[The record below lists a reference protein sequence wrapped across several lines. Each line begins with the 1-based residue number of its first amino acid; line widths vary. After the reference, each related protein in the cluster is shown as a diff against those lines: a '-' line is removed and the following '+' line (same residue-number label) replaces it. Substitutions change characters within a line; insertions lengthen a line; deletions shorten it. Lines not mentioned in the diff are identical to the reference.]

1 MVPWRCVVRSSTRN
15 VDIVTRT
22 LRAMSVVALPLSFG
36 ACTWFTEFKVQP
48 SIKPWE
54 SMSQLPGDSLSPP
67 RGQPLHSVPIQG
79 TAAGAYNISYTAS
92 IPVIDSFSPVPNPI
106 AVDARSLDNGRKQ
119 FQINCATC
127 HGAAGL
133 GNGPTTKYGMAGIG
147 LTSAV
152 TVARTD
158 GYIYGMIRNGR
169 GLMPSYARIEEL
181 DRWDIVNYVRTLQ
194 AGSVAGAAKPDT
206 SPAGYPGQNG
216 TSVPGPSQTAPTRP
230 SAYVHP
236 VVGLTRGSTGVNSA
250 TAPSKNEGNGVR
262 ALHGAPHSEKGA
274 AGETTRGGSPPPES
288 KEKKP

>member
-1 MVPWRCVVRSSTRN
+1 MTL
-15 VDIVTRT
+15 VTVSARA
-22 LRAMSVVALPLSFG
+22 LRVASVAALPLAFG
-36 ACTWFTEFKVQP
+36 ACTWFTEFKDQP
-48 SIKPWE
+48 RIEPWE
-54 SMSQLPGDSLSPP
+54 PMSQTLADSLSPP

-79 TAAGAYNISYTAS
+79 TAAGAYNISYTPA
-92 IPVIDSFSPVPNPI
+92 IGVIDSFAPLPNPV
-106 AVDARSLDNGRKQ
+106 ASDARSLDNGRKQ

-147 LTSAV
+147 LTTAI

-169 GLMPSYARIEEL
+169 GLMPSYARVEEM
-181 DRWDIVNYVRTLQ
+181 DRWDIVNYVRALQ

-216 TSVPGPSQTAPTRP
+216 ASVPGPSQTAPTRP

-236 VVGLTRGSTGVNSA
+236 VVGLTAGSSGVNSA
-250 TAPSKNEGNGVR
+250 TVTSKNEGNGVR